1 MQNFTM
7 SLLEYTIKHYDITV
21 TYPSSPALASARW
34 AVIFSS
40 TRDISSK
47 TKKSIV
53 LVKEAA
59 EVPRMTDW
67 S

>member
-21 TYPSSPALASARW
+21 TYPSSPALASAN
-34 AVIFSS
+34 F
-40 TRDISSK
+40 TM
-47 TKKSIV
+47 KSIV